1 MDKDPKQQKRL
12 MDCLKAR
19 DLDQLDEVMKL
30 FHKVGEDQG
39 TVAKKNKA
47 ISAIMQ
53 KIDSLGISI
62 EEAIKVVESIQRRK
76 D

>member
-30 FHKVGEDQG
+30 FHKIGEDKG
-39 TVAKKNKA
+39 NIAKKNKA
-47 ISAIMQ
+47 ISEIMQ

-62 EEAIKVVESIQRRK
+62 DEAIKVVEGTQQRK
-76 D
+76 G